1 MSFSGSS
8 LWDLFSDETVSL
20 EKTYSKAIRIMW
32 NLPLETHRYLIE
44 PISGQIYLKFV
55 LIKRFLRFKNQVFRS
70 SKSAMKYLFSIC
82 EKDCRS
88 LNLKNIMLLCEKD
101 NIESISISDLE
112 DLKYFPVPENE
123 SWRVNLLKELLD
135 SRLESMEIP
144 GFSQQELTNMIDFV
158 CVS

>member
-1 MSFSGSS
+1 
-8 LWDLFSDETVSL
+8 
-20 EKTYSKAIRIMW
+20 
-32 NLPLETHRYLIE
+32 
-44 PISGQIYLKFV
+44 
-55 LIKRFLRFKNQVFRS
+55 
-70 SKSAMKYLFSIC
+70 MKYLFSIC

-101 NIESISISDLE
+101 NIESISISDLK

-135 SRLESMEIP
+135 SRLENMEIP